1 MKLLWFDTETTGLDP
16 VENDII
22 QIAGKV
28 IIDKKEIE
36 SFNILCKPHSFDNIS
51 EKALEINGRTVDE
64 LHTFPS
70 EKEIYSK
77 LFAMFNHHIDRY
89 DKKDKF
95 IPCGQNV
102 KFDVNFLGEYW
113 KKCGDDYFFSYVG
126 AASFDTMQ
134 LAVMFEMKSGRKIFG
149 SYRLE
154 NLHLVLFETEM
165 DGAHDALADI
175 EATIKV
181 ASELWRLIVGN

>member
-36 SFNILCKPHSFDNIS
+36 SFNILCQPHSFDNIS
-51 EKALEINGRTVDE
+51 EQALEVNGRTVAE
-64 LHTFPS
+64 LHTFP
-70 EKEIYSK
+70 EANEAYIK
-77 LFAMFNHHIDRY
+77 LYCMFETYIDKY

-113 KKCGDDYFFSYVG
+113 RKCGDNYFFSYVG

-134 LAVMFEMKSGRKIFG
+134 LAVMFEMKLGRKVFE

-154 NLHLVLFETEM
+154 NLYKVLFKKEM

-175 EATIKV
+175 EATIEV
-181 ASELWRLIVGN
+181 AGELWRLITK